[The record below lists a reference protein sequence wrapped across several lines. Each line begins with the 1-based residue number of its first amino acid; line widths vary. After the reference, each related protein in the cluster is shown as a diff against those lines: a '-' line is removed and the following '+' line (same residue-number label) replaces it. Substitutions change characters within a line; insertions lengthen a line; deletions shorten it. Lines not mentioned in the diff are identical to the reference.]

1 MDSDDLWNTSELPIL
16 ASIAPLKEP
25 LVPMLE
31 VVMPPKLVSITHNCI
46 VTFVGQAITTLL
58 VFVLLA
64 ATIVSMVLQPLVY
77 VPLLVNKDAILAIP
91 MPFWLVL
98 PIHLDPGVL
107 LVPTSVEMVKLLLL
121 PALPPT
127 NKIVLCV
134 TTTLS

>member
-1 MDSDDLWNTSELPIL
+1 MDLDDLWNTSELPIL

-31 VVMPPKLVSITHNCI
+31 VVMPPKLASITHNCI
-46 VTFVGQAITTLL
+46 VTFVRQAITTLL

-77 VPLLVNKDAILAIP
+77 VPLLVNKDAILAIL